1 MYVFINPI
9 EKYEKK
15 NEEKKLMLSLL
26 NIKGL
31 QLDSNPQPL
40 SS

>member
-1 MYVFINPI
+1 M
-9 EKYEKK
+9 KKK